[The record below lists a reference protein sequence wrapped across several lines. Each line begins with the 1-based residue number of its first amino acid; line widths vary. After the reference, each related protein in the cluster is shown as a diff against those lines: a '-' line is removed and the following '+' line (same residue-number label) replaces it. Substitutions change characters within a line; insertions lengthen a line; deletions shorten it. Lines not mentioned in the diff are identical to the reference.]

1 MPSAANGPH
10 RGASDDAHN
19 GASDGAAAGNTAAG
33 NAAAGKPAAGEGW
46 RLGGRYRVI
55 DRIGAGGMAEVFR
68 AHDELLGR
76 DVAVKVFRSHA
87 DNDGSAGGIHRQE
100 LELQALARLSHPNL
114 ITLFDGSI
122 AADSGPAFLVMEL
135 ISGPSLSARIAG
147 APLDESEA
155 RAVGEQIA
163 DALAYVHDQGMVHR
177 DVKPANIL
185 LGIDGTSGDPAVRA
199 RLSDFGIVRLLG
211 SERLT
216 SVDFM
221 VGTATYLAPEQAR
234 GVDVGPAADVYSL
247 GLVLIEALTGIRSF
261 EGPPVAAM
269 MARLEREPE
278 IPEHL
283 ARPWPELL
291 RAMTATDPQARP
303 GAAEVATALRLS
315 DPAASTNT
323 AIIAPIA
330 GLDTTDAGAGAAGAV
345 GAGAVGAGAVGA
357 GAVGAGAVGAGG
369 GAVGS
374 GGGAAGA
381 AGGGAANARSA
392 GAGADTAAPA
402 KYGRGLAGVAA
413 AAALVIIALGIAGY
427 LMVNSGS
434 KSGTPAPTPTV
445 APTRPGSTAASP
457 AADTSSASTGNSD
470 VVSTASSATSS
481 PSATPSRSS
490 ASSSARPTTSAP
502 PSSSAATASSTLS
515 TTASNSGAVTSS
527 GATSTSTPVTTTTSA
542 STATAAAAGG

>member
-1 MPSAANGPH
+1 MPSAASGP
-10 RGASDDAHN
+10 HN
-19 GASDGAAAGNTAAG
+19 GASDGARNVASDDAP
-33 NAAAGKPAAGEGW
+33 AGKAATGDGW

-76 DVAVKVFRSHA
+76 DVAVKVFRSHG
-87 DNDGSAGGIHRQE
+87 DNDGNAGGIHRQE

-135 ISGPSLSARIAG
+135 INGPSLAARIAG
-147 APLDESEA
+147 APMHESEA

-185 LGIDGTSGDPAVRA
+185 LGIDGTGGDPAVRA

-234 GVDVGPAADVYSL
+234 GVDVGPKADVYSL
-247 GLVLIEALTGIRSF
+247 GLVLIEVLTGVRSF

-269 MARLEREPE
+269 MARLERSPE

-303 GAAEVATALRLS
+303 GAADVATALRSS

-323 AIIAPIA
+323 AIIAPIV
-330 GLDTTDAGAGAAGAV
+330 GLGTAGASVV

-357 GAVGAGAVGAGG
+357 GAVGAGAGG
-369 GAVGS
+369 GAVG
-374 GGGAAGA
+374 AGA
-381 AGGGAANARSA
+381 V
-392 GAGADTAAPA
+392 GAGA
-402 KYGRGLAGVAA
+402 RG
-413 AAALVIIALGIAGY
+413 
-427 LMVNSGS
+427 
-434 KSGTPAPTPTV
+434 
-445 APTRPGSTAASP
+445 
-457 AADTSSASTGNSD
+457 
-470 VVSTASSATSS
+470 
-481 PSATPSRSS
+481 
-490 ASSSARPTTSAP
+490 
-502 PSSSAATASSTLS
+502 
-515 TTASNSGAVTSS
+515 GAV
-527 GATSTSTPVTTTTSA
+527 GV
-542 STATAAAAGG
+542 G

>member
-1 MPSAANGPH
+1 MPSAAIGPH
-10 RGASDDAHN
+10 N
-19 GASDGAAAGNTAAG
+19 EASDGAHNVASDHAT
-33 NAAAGKPAAGEGW
+33 AGKPVTGDGW

-76 DVAVKVFRSHA
+76 DVAVKVFRSHG
-87 DNDGSAGGIHRQE
+87 DNDGNAGGIHRQE

-114 ITLFDGSI
+114 ITLFDGSV
-122 AADSGPAFLVMEL
+122 AAGSGPAFLVMEL
-135 ISGPSLSARIAG
+135 INGPSLSARIAG
-147 APLDESEA
+147 APLNESEA

-163 DALAYVHDQGMVHR
+163 AALAYVHDQGMVHR

-185 LGIDGTSGDPAVRA
+185 LGIDGTGGDAAVRA

-234 GVDVGPAADVYSL
+234 GADVGPKADVYSL
-247 GLVLIEALTGIRSF
+247 GLVLIEALTGVRSF

-291 RAMTATDPQARP
+291 RAMTATDPLARP
-303 GAAEVATALRLS
+303 AALDVATALRLS

-323 AIIAPIA
+323 AIIAPIVGLGTA
-330 GLDTTDAGAGAAGAV
+330 GAGAV

-357 GAVGAGAVGAGG
+357 GAVGAGAVGAVGAGAVAAGAGG
-369 GAVGS
+369 GAVG
-374 GGGAAGA
+374 AGIA
-381 AGGGAANARSA
+381 PSAR
-392 GAGADTAAPA
+392 AGADTTPA
-402 KYGRGLAGVAA
+402 RFGRGLASVAA
-413 AAALVIIALGIAGY
+413 AVLVIIALGVTGY
-427 LMVNSGS
+427 LMVTSGS
-434 KSGTPAPTPTV
+434 KSRTPAVTPTV
-445 APTRPGSTAASP
+445 APTRAGSTAASP
-457 AADTSSASTGNSD
+457 AADTSSASTAAGEA
-470 VVSTASSATSS
+470 VSTASSATSS

-502 PSSSAATASSTLS
+502 PSSSAGTPSSTPTN
-515 TTASNSGAVTSS
+515 TT
-527 GATSTSTPVTTTTSA
+527 TSTSAAATTTGVAPSAPDTTTS
-542 STATAAAAGG
+542 TAAAAAAG